1 MRMSDIMKEL
11 EAAMEKGDCK
21 VKITIKRMKNKEF
34 KIDISTEEDLADFD
48 VDDTEGWSLERLQ
61 AKYDEFEDA
70 LEDLE
75 DNMPSDEDEEAFDAW
90 DEKCEELRDL
100 MDELEDKM
108 DEIAEADED

>member
-1 MRMSDIMKEL
+1 MSDIKKEL

-21 VKITIKRMKNKEF
+21 VEITIKRTINKEV
-34 KIDISTEEDLADFD
+34 KIDISTGEDISDFD
-48 VDDTEGWSLERLQ
+48 IDDTEGWSFDQLQ
-61 AKYDEFEDA
+61 AKYDELEAA

-108 DEIAEADED
+108 NELAEADED

>member
-1 MRMSDIMKEL
+1 MNDIKKEL

-21 VKITIKRMKNKEF
+21 VEITIKRTINKEV
-34 KIDISTEEDLADFD
+34 KIDISTGEDISDFD
-48 VDDTEGWSLERLQ
+48 IDDTEGWSFDQLQ
-61 AKYDEFEDA
+61 AKYDELEAA

-90 DEKCEELRDL
+90 VEKCEELRDL

-108 DEIAEADED
+108 NELAEADED

>member
-1 MRMSDIMKEL
+1 MNDIKKEL

-21 VKITIKRMKNKEF
+21 VEITIKRTTNKEVT
-34 KIDISTEEDLADFD
+34 IDISTGGDITDFD
-48 VDDTEGWSLERLQ
+48 IDDAEGWSLDQLQ
-61 AKYDEFEDA
+61 AKYDELEAA
-70 LEDLE
+70 LEELE

-108 DEIAEADED
+108 NELAEADED